1 MEKQDTSH
9 NPPKLELYYR
19 APLRTD
25 HVLLN
30 EALDELYKKIAVLE
44 KKVDELSRKSTTDDG
59 LHPS

>member
-44 KKVDELSRKSTTDDG
+44 KKVDELSRKSTTD
-59 LHPS
+59 